1 MPFRSNSEIFLT
13 CPAAIS
19 RYFLSGHRHYRLLS
33 GSGCA
38 SPEPD
43 ALEGG
48 TLLLLT
54 VEVLDQYCALR
65 LGEKVSPAT
74 INRESA
80 CKMMG

>member
-1 MPFRSNSEIFLT
+1 
-13 CPAAIS
+13 
-19 RYFLSGHRHYRLLS
+19 LL
-33 GSGCA
+33 SGCA

-48 TLLLLT
+48 TLLLLP
-54 VEVLDQYCALR
+54 VEVLDQYRVLR

-80 CKMMG
+80 YKMMG